1 MAIRYIVNEKD
12 RIVVAI
18 LNNCSRDAIHAAN
31 AWTGS
36 NTWDCH
42 NRIDVCVHYDNKYLI
57 PDKFTGI
64 AKCSTEDAWDE
75 NVGKQIARDRVL
87 NKYHKSLNKA
97 VRKINT
103 DIARTASDFN
113 VRVSKLRDT
122 K

>member
-18 LNNCSRDAIHAAN
+18 LNNCKRDAINAAN
-31 AWTGS
+31 AWTGT
-36 NTWDCH
+36 NTWDCY
-42 NRIDVCVHYDNKYLI
+42 NRIDLCVRYDNKYLI

-64 AKCSTEDAWDE
+64 AKCSDEDTWDE
-75 NVGKQIARDRVL
+75 AIGKQIARDRVL

-103 DIARTASDFN
+103 DITRAASDFN